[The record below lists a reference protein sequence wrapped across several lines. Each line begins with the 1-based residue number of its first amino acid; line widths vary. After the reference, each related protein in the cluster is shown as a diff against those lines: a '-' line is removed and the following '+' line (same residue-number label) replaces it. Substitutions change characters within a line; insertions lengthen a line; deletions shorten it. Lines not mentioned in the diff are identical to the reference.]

1 MDETKEGTT
10 ERFEDGMAALETVVA
25 QLESGDLALEDA
37 LLAFEQGVGL
47 VRMLS
52 DRLTAAEQRI
62 EVLVRNDSGQLRL
75 QPVDDEDA

>member
-1 MDETKEGTT
+1 MNETEEPKAQ
-10 ERFEDGMAALETVVA
+10 RFEDGMAALEEVVA

-37 LLAFEQGVGL
+37 LVAFEQGVAL

-52 DRLTAAEQRI
+52 ERLSAAEQRI

-75 QPVDDEDA
+75 QPADDEGA